1 MSCAAGPDIIESGL
15 VLCLDAVNIGVP
27 STAEVLVVAGGGAGA
42 VGTNGGGGGGAG
54 GVLYNAALS
63 VSHGT
68 AYSVTVGTGGTG
80 HTGRGAGTSGNNSVF
95 SSMTA
100 IGGGVGSGNGSLAV
114 TGGSGG
120 GGDYWH
126 AGASGTA
133 GQGNA
138 GGAGGYYLSLTLPAD
153 SGAGGGGAG
162 GVGENGRG
170 SSGVAGAGGIGILY
184 SISGIS
190 TYYGGGGAGASNDNN
205 TRALGGLGG
214 GGSGGVPNSMN
225 GADGVA
231 STGGGGGAGTGGGG
245 NSGSGGSGVVIIKY
259 LGPQKATGGFISWD
273 NGYTIHTFLTSGTF
287 DTSGWRDVAGYRYN
301 GTLTAGPT
309 YSSANMGSVVFDGV
323 DDYVTMGS
331 GIDFAAVAFSA
342 GFTINLWVFPTSA
355 GMSALFSSAY
365 GGSGTDWQTY
375 IWSNTSTFGTAQ
387 RYGAGSQNDFSTA
400 ANYPINNWYN
410 VVTTSNNTTSYIYVN
425 GQQITSAATGTIVNQ
440 PASREVWLGRFK
452 NYGIPF
458 SGKISVAHVYNRALT
473 AAEVAQNFNAHR
485 GRYSI

>member
-153 SGAGGGGAG
+153 SGAGGGGAEP
-162 GVGENGRG
+162 VQSAIPGRRLA
-170 SSGVAGAGGIGILY
+170 AGQRVFVFRKR
-184 SISGIS
+184 
-190 TYYGGGGAGASNDNN
+190 GGGHPS
-205 TRALGGLGG
+205 
-214 GGSGGVPNSMN
+214 
-225 GADGVA
+225 
-231 STGGGGGAGTGGGG
+231 
-245 NSGSGGSGVVIIKY
+245 VVRSAET
-259 LGPQKATGGFISWD
+259 P
-273 NGYTIHTFLTSGTF
+273 
-287 DTSGWRDVAGYRYN
+287 
-301 GTLTAGPT
+301 AGP
-309 YSSANMGSVVFDGV
+309 G
-323 DDYVTMGS
+323 
-331 GIDFAAVAFSA
+331 
-342 GFTINLWVFPTSA
+342 
-355 GMSALFSSAY
+355 
-365 GGSGTDWQTY
+365 
-375 IWSNTSTFGTAQ
+375 
-387 RYGAGSQNDFSTA
+387 
-400 ANYPINNWYN
+400 
-410 VVTTSNNTTSYIYVN
+410 
-425 GQQITSAATGTIVNQ
+425 
-440 PASREVWLGRFK
+440 
-452 NYGIPF
+452 
-458 SGKISVAHVYNRALT
+458 
-473 AAEVAQNFNAHR
+473 HR
-485 GRYSI
+485 V